1 MPDRV
6 PTTSIPAG
14 VSSPQPVHGRGYWSI
29 VWRQF
34 RKNIPAVI
42 GLVILVLIFSVAVFA
57 PLLANKYPYYWKTPD
72 EGLTFPLLR
81 ALTCLDL
88 IYLAAA
94 AAVLLMPVTAWVLR
108 RAGCSFWSL
117 NPVRRAAA
125 VNLLLLAV
133 AIAGLLLFYR
143 VPSRIF
149 VDKTVQIDG
158 ELVHY
163 RVERDYRQEA
173 AERDD
178 VSCLFAPIP
187 WSPTDITTGGKPFEL
202 PGDEH
207 ILGTDSIGQS
217 VASRMVYGA
226 RTSLAVG
233 FISVGIS
240 VLIGVLVGGVS
251 GYFGGGV
258 DLVLQRVVEMFMCF
272 PTFFLILLIVA
283 MYGAKLWLIMV
294 AIGLVGWSGISR
306 LTRAEMLR
314 VRTLDYVT
322 AARALGLSPLRI
334 VLRHAVPNTLAPVLV
349 SATFGIAGAVGAE
362 AALGFLGIGDPNQPS
377 WGGLMN
383 GARTV
388 FSDKPILLIV
398 PGLAIFIT
406 ILAYNLVGEGLR
418 DAIDPRLKA

>member
-1 MPDRV
+1 
-6 PTTSIPAG
+6 
-14 VSSPQPVHGRGYWSI
+14 
-29 VWRQF
+29 
-34 RKNIPAVI
+34 
-42 GLVILVLIFSVAVFA
+42 
-57 PLLANKYPYYWKTPD
+57 
-72 EGLTFPLLR
+72 
-81 ALTCLDL
+81 
-88 IYLAAA
+88 
-94 AAVLLMPVTAWVLR
+94 LMPVTAWVLR

-149 VDKTVQIDG
+149 DDKTVQIDG

-258 DLVLQRVVEMFMCF
+258 ALVLQRVVEMFMCF

-294 AIGLVGWSGISR
+294 AIGRVGWSGISR